1 MSDYKSI
8 ITGALGNFV
17 GKVKEVA
24 NRDTVRDLYEQGANK
39 AKSYGRIAK
48 LTLEVNSEGENLKR
62 VYTEI
67 GKLYFEQAKDAP
79 EGYFAPLFAQA
90 AEISASIAAKGA
102 EIDELKAAM
111 DACSDDVEVEFE
123 EIVDSAEEEAF
134 CTEED
139 FVVEETVAEVI
150 ENVEEAVEEVV
161 EEVIE
166 TVEEITKD

>member
-8 ITGALGNFV
+8 ITGALGNIV

-48 LTLEVNSEGENLKR
+48 LTLEVNTEGESLKR
-62 VYTEI
+62 VYAEI

-90 AEISASIAAKGA
+90 EEISASIAAKGA

-111 DACSDDVEVEFE
+111 EANGEDFSDVEVEFE
-123 EIVDSAEEEAF
+123 EIVEAAEEEAV

-139 FVVEETVAEVI
+139 FVSEE
-150 ENVEEAVEEVV
+150 
-161 EEVIE
+161 
-166 TVEEITKD
+166 

>member
-1 MSDYKSI
+1 MADYKSI
-8 ITGALGNFV
+8 ITGALSNVV

-24 NRDTVRDLYEQGANK
+24 NRETVRDLYEQGTTR

-90 AEISASIAAKGA
+90 EEISASIAAKGA
-102 EIDELKAAM
+102 EIDALKAAM
-111 DACSDDVEVEFE
+111 ASEEADVEVEFE
-123 EIVDSAEEEAF
+123 EVVEAAEEEA
-134 CTEED
+134 CCCEED
-139 FVVEETVAEVI
+139 FVVEEAP
-150 ENVEEAVEEVV
+150 VEESCCCEEAPVV
-161 EEVIE
+161 KEEK
-166 TVEEITKD
+166 TEE

>member
-24 NRDTVRDLYEQGANK
+24 NREAVRDLYEQGANK

-48 LTLEVNSEGENLKR
+48 LTLEVNTEGESLKR
-62 VYTEI
+62 VYAEI

-90 AEISASIAAKGA
+90 EEISASIAAKGA

-111 DACSDDVEVEFE
+111 EANGEDFSDVEVEFE
-123 EIVDSAEEEAF
+123 EIVEAAEEEAV

-139 FVVEETVAEVI
+139 FVSEE
-150 ENVEEAVEEVV
+150 
-161 EEVIE
+161 
-166 TVEEITKD
+166 